1 MEIRHVKNN
10 ASVVI
15 NRNVIDYG
23 KQRIDYA

>member
-10 ASVVI
+10 VSIVI
-15 NRNVIDYG
+15 NGNVIDYY